1 MGNKG
6 HIYAFDLDKRRLGL
20 LKRLTTKAGCT
31 CIEPLNENFLET
43 DPNDP
48 KYADVNI
55 YFWKKKNYNN
65 KIYNQLQIIFINK
78 KKTLYLTI
86 YLL

>member
-55 YFWKKKNYNN
+55 YF
-65 KIYNQLQIIFINK
+65 
-78 KKTLYLTI
+78 
-86 YLL
+86 

>member
-55 YFWKKKNYNN
+55 YFWKKK
-65 KIYNQLQIIFINK
+65 KL
-78 KKTLYLTI
+78 
-86 YLL
+86 